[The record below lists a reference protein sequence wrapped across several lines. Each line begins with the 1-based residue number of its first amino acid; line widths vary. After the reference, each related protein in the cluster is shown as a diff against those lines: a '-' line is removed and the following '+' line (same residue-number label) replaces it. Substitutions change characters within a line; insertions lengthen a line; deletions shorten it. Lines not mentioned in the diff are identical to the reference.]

1 MAERQRLV
9 LDANILIRACLG
21 IRVRQLIADSA
32 GAVDFFVA
40 EANAAEASGYIEVL
54 AARRGLNPED
64 NSLAGN
70 RESLEFS
77 QSRSQWIPKPISR
90 LTYWPCCVNT
100 AALSICAIWCYWRG

>member
-54 AARRGLNPED
+54 AAWLPDTCRLRQSCD
-64 NSLAGN
+64 NQ
-70 RESLEFS
+70 R
-77 QSRSQWIPKPISR
+77 
-90 LTYWPCCVNT
+90 
-100 AALSICAIWCYWRG
+100 CAVAWLWR